1 MNPFKTE
8 TKNITEYFIPL
19 DKMYPK
25 AYNKNTTDP
34 YTKTRVI
41 LMNGTEYESV
51 WFMHQF
57 ARHTDNEEILQALS
71 LVRRQEQQQQKRI
84 ASLKPINESILETTI
99 AYEQLAVDL
108 TACLAKYETDNNSKM
123 ALDFALL
130 EDFDHLY
137 RFSNLLII
145 DKGIDAKKLVGG
157 FTEITPGR
165 PTISEHRYPTQ
176 DLKNHMNA
184 KKAKLYS
191 KLVAGIITAA
201 EQQTMNYYMN
211 ISQWY
216 KNDLGRKLYSEIAMI
231 EEQHVSQY
239 ESLKDPNCTWLEQ
252 WVMHE
257 YTECYLY
264 YSAMQT
270 EVDENIKRIWEEHF
284 YMECSHLKIATNLLE
299 KYEKKTY
306 KDVVGSGDFPNILE
320 LGTNK
325 EYVRDVLK
333 NTVYNTSIN
342 KTYVNVCDLPNNND
356 FNKYQNIC
364 INEKT
369 TPSHVVVEKTIEK
382 LGKDY
387 RYEDRAH
394 PIKELQN
401 RKKDNVTVGRICNK

>member
-1 MNPFKTE
+1 MNPFNEQAKDI
-8 TKNITEYFIPL
+8 NEYFL
-19 DKMYPK
+19 SLEKSYPR
-25 AYNKNTTDP
+25 AYNKKKTGP
-34 YTKTRVI
+34 YTKCRVI

-57 ARHTDNEEILQALS
+57 ARHCDNEEILQALS
-71 LVRRQEQQQQKRI
+71 IVRRQEQQQQKRI
-84 ASLKPINESILETTI
+84 ACLKPINESILETTI

-108 TACLAKYETDNNSKM
+108 TACLAKYENDTTNKN

-137 RFSNLLII
+137 RFSNLLKI
-145 DKGIDAKKLVGG
+145 DKNMDAKKLVGG

-165 PTISEHRYPTQ
+165 PTIAEHRYPTQ
-176 DLKNHMNA
+176 DLKCHMNA
-184 KKAKLYS
+184 KKSSIYT
-191 KLVAGIITAA
+191 KLVASIITAA

-231 EEQHVSQY
+231 EEEHVSQY

-270 EVDENIKRIWEEHF
+270 ESDEYIKSIWKEHF
-284 YMECSHLKIATNLLE
+284 EMECGHLKLATSLLE
-299 KYEKKTY
+299 KYEKKSY
-306 KDVVGSGDFPNILE
+306 KDVVGEGEFPE
-320 LGTNK
+320 LLDIGSNK
-325 EYVRDVLK
+325 EYIRNVLEK
-333 NTVYNTSIN
+333 TVKMTSYDKKYLNI
-342 KTYVNVCDLPNNND
+342 CDLPKDNL
-356 FNKYQNIC
+356 FEFYQNAVVCEETI
-364 INEKT
+364 
-369 TPSHVVVEKTIEK
+369 PSHMVIDKTIEL

-387 RYEDRAH
+387 RYEDSQN
-394 PIKELQN
+394 PVKELQD
-401 RKKDNVTVGRICNK
+401 RKKDNTIISRKCR